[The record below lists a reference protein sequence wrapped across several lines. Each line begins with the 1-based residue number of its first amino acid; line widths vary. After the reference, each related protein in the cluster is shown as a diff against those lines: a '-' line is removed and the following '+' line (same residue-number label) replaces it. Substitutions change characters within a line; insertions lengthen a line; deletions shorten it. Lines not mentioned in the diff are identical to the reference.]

1 MFKLILTK
9 NIKKKEIQQ
18 VEELQSLVFILLDN
32 SEFNESDYK
41 HNSIYNKSSV
51 FSSNFIKYIQQTSS

>member
-1 MFKLILTK
+1 M
-9 NIKKKEIQQ
+9 
-18 VEELQSLVFILLDN
+18 EELQSLVFILLDN

-41 HNSIYNKSSV
+41 LNSIYNKSSV